1 MKLIRPHNVVWQRC
15 GAVWRGFWRPVHP
28 LAELHLLAHP
38 PVGGT
43 RSPPPLPCVF
53 RLHSANADDAQTA
66 WRRAGGAAGERRGGC
81 ATVTEP
87 TETDDIAALRVMA
100 NAGDAEA
107 QLSLGVMYANEHV
120 VPQDYAQAVA
130 WYRKAAEQGHAAA
143 QFNLGF
149 AYKYGEG
156 VPQDA
161 AQAVAWYRKAAE
173 QGDALD
179 QFNLGT
185 MYRDGEGVPQDYGQA
200 AAWYRK
206 AAEQGYAIAQSSLGY
221 AYELGQGVPQDYVE
235 AHKWFNLA
243 ASRASAEN
251 QKQYAEGRDALAK
264 VMTPTQIEAAQTLA
278 REWMAAFQKRGGK

>member
-1 MKLIRPHNVVWQRC
+1 M
-15 GAVWRGFWRPVHP
+15 
-28 LAELHLLAHP
+28 
-38 PVGGT
+38 
-43 RSPPPLPCVF
+43 
-53 RLHSANADDAQTA
+53 
-66 WRRAGGAAGERRGGC
+66 
-81 ATVTEP
+81 TEP

-156 VPQDA
+156 VPQD
-161 AQAVAWYRKAAE
+161 
-173 QGDALD
+173 
-179 QFNLGT
+179 
-185 MYRDGEGVPQDYGQA
+185 
-200 AAWYRK
+200 
-206 AAEQGYAIAQSSLGY
+206 
-221 AYELGQGVPQDYVE
+221 YVE

>member
-143 QFNLGF
+143 QFNLGS
-149 AYKYGEG
+149 AYDLGQG
-156 VPQDA
+156 VPQDY
-161 AQAVAWYRKAAE
+161 AQAAVWFRKAAE
-173 QGDALD
+173 QGLAAT
-179 QFNLGT
+179 QFNLGN
-185 MYRDGEGVPQDYGQA
+185 A
-200 AAWYRK
+200 
-206 AAEQGYAIAQSSLGY
+206 YAN
-221 AYELGQGVPQDYVE
+221 GQGVPQDYVE